1 MGTLTIRVLPC
12 QQALVV
18 CYEIVLNIVD
28 EIWQEWS
35 IIVSI
40 IHIVG
45 IIPTICLVPLMAPLL
60 LLVFYI

>member
-1 MGTLTIRVLPC
+1 
-12 QQALVV
+12 VV